1 MNYQCIIDAKGR
13 VTVPMGIRRRMGLSA
28 GDRVD
33 FLVEDGRVILRL
45 SRPMTNVF
53 DKYIGALAVAG
64 TKHTWVR
71 KPRTL

>member
-1 MNYQCIIDAKGR
+1 
-13 VTVPMGIRRRMGLSA
+13 VPMGIRRRMGLSA

-33 FLVEDGRVILRL
+33 FLVEDGGVILRL
-45 SRPMTNVF
+45 SRPMTDVF
-53 DKYIGALAVAG
+53 DKYIGALAAAG

>member
-1 MNYQCIIDAKGR
+1 
-13 VTVPMGIRRRMGLSA
+13 MGLSA

-33 FLVEDGRVILRL
+33 FLVEDGGVILRL
-45 SRPMTNVF
+45 SRPMTDVF
-53 DKYIGALAVAG
+53 DKYIGALAAAG